1 MDFFVRQG
9 AHHSDSRRYRA
20 DVQRRMAARRPH
32 KKTRFYAYSV
42 AK

>member
-20 DVQRRMAARRPH
+20 DVQRRMAEKDALLCVFRCQVTH
-32 KKTRFYAYSV
+32 
-42 AK
+42 